1 MVRHGAGR
9 REVIISPR
17 KIGFFAFRSS
27 VTTDVTVILRNACND
42 HFVDC
47 PFVRKMEKAMKKLVA
62 LLVAASAF
70 AASLPLAA
78 TAQELTVVRERTRVC
93 YDSYGDRVPCGR
105 RYYRSYDDGYYY
117 GDRYYYGGRN
127 RDRPAVGLQLGPLG
141 LYLD

>member
-1 MVRHGAGR
+1 
-9 REVIISPR
+9 
-17 KIGFFAFRSS
+17 
-27 VTTDVTVILRNACND
+27 
-42 HFVDC
+42 
-47 PFVRKMEKAMKKLVA
+47 MEKAMKKLFA

-78 TAQELTVVRERTRVC
+78 TAQEVTVVRERTRVC

-117 GDRYYYGGRN
+117 GDRYYYGGRYY